1 MATALETYRQRKD
14 ELLAQITEQKTQP
27 NTMLFL
33 QEVNYRICVLETFQL
48 FLKTAP
54 ITTDV
59 KQMVFHYQMLDA
71 YVRFIES
78 ERKFGA
84 ATDAEGK
91 KKRETAAATL
101 DSVAQD
107 NRKRFASFH
116 ATAPEQ
122 YKGAIST
129 LIGTV
134 LPVWVQLRDTYI
146 KI

>member
-1 MATALETYRQRKD
+1 MATALETYRQRKN
-14 ELLAQITEQKTQP
+14 ELLAQIAEQKTRP

-33 QEVNYRICVLETFQL
+33 QEVNYRICVLETFQS

-59 KQMVFHYQMLDA
+59 KQMLYHYQMMDA

-78 ERKFGA
+78 ERRFGA

-101 DSVAQD
+101 SSVAQD
-107 NRKRFASFH
+107 NRKRFSSFH
-116 ATAPEQ
+116 ANAPEE
-122 YKGAIST
+122 YKGAIGKF
-129 LIGTV
+129 INTV

-146 KI
+146 TI

>member
-1 MATALETYRQRKD
+1 MATALETYRQKQN
-14 ELLAQITEQKTQP
+14 ELLAQIDGQRTQP
-27 NTMLFL
+27 NTMLLL
-33 QEVNYRICVLETFQL
+33 QEVKYRICVLETFQS

-54 ITTDV
+54 VTTDV
-59 KQMVFHYQMLDA
+59 KPILYHYQMLDA

-78 ERKFGA
+78 ERRFGT
-84 ATDAEGK
+84 ATDAEGR

-101 DSVAQD
+101 GNVVQD
-107 NRKRFASFH
+107 NRKRFSGFH

-122 YKGAIST
+122 YKGAIGA
-129 LIGTV
+129 LINTV